1 MPKGIFEKLKKLD
14 CVEAIALGGSRA
26 AEVYDENSDYDVYV
40 YVTDNIDETIRKEI
54 LSQYCSYMEI
64 GNHFWEYEDNC
75 ILNNGIDIDILY
87 RNLYSFCKE
96 IENVVV
102 HCQAAN
108 AYTTCM
114 WHNLINC
121 VILYDKNGNL
131 EAAKKKF
138 NVPYPKQLKK
148 AIIKRQMQ
156 LIDSAMPAYKIQI
169 AKAVKRRDL
178 VSVNHRVTE
187 FLASYFDLLFA
198 LNEKTHIGE
207 KRLVEWCKNN
217 CTILPKNFEKNI
229 NKLFQ
234 HMYCENENIVIDDV
248 NHIIECVKKIID
260 IEIEK

>member
-1 MPKGIFEKLKKLD
+1 MPKRIFEKLKKLD

-40 YVTDNIDETIRKEI
+40 YVTDSIDETIRKEI

-114 WHNLINC
+114 WHNLMNC

-138 NVPYPKQLKK
+138 NVSYPKQLKK